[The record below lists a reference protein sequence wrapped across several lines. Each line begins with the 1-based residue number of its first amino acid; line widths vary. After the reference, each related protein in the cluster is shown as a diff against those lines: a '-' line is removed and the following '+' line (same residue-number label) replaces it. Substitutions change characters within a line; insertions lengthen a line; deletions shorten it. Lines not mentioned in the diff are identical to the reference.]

1 MSEGKNLRRLLCLLL
16 AVLLAGCAGVAEPA
30 PSAAPQSGPVPAVVA
45 DSTPQPPMEYDTA
58 LHFSV
63 DDVISVF
70 VDLHFNRDEYDSL
83 FDQPTLAFLRDM
95 HEQYGMV
102 TTLYCFYESYDGGFD
117 LSQCTD
123 RYADEFAQNA
133 DWLRVAFHARAP
145 ETFFSEISVKEA
157 ARDYRDMNKALAR
170 ICGAG
175 SIDTVARLHWWD
187 ADEAQLT
194 ALADEGLRGLLA
206 GRRATDGN
214 YHLPEKDVEALFEE
228 DFLPGP
234 QGLFYTP
241 TDLWLEDEANVA
253 DSLAALL
260 EPGAP
265 GTKSGMVVAF
275 THEYAMGDPDMH
287 AMIEQCAKTAVENG
301 WGFAFPLDFYT
312 EKGLV

>member
-1 MSEGKNLRRLLCLLL
+1 MKRLLCLALSAL
-16 AVLLAGCAGVAEPA
+16 LLAGCAGAAGPSSAPQSGAVPASVPA
-30 PSAAPQSGPVPAVVA
+30 PSAESAPQPLA
-45 DSTPQPPMEYDTA
+45 DYDTA
-58 LHFSV
+58 FHFSV

-70 VDLHFNRDEYDSL
+70 VDLHFNRDEYDSM

-95 HEQYGMV
+95 HDEYGMV

-123 RYADEFAQNA
+123 RYASEFAQNA
-133 DWLRVAFHARAP
+133 SWLRVAFHARAP
-145 ETFFSEISVKEA
+145 EDFFSDISVAKT

-175 SIDTVARLHWWD
+175 SIDPVARLHWWD
-187 ADEAQLT
+187 AGEAQLA
-194 ALADEGLRGLLA
+194 ALADEGLRGVLA

-214 YHLPEKDVEALFEE
+214 YHLPEKDVEALFEQ

-234 QGLFYTP
+234 DGLFYTP
-241 TDLWLEDEANVA
+241 TDLWLEDEADLD

-265 GTKSGMVVAF
+265 GAKSGMVVAF

-287 AMIEQCAKTAVENG
+287 AMIEQCAQTAVENG

-312 EKGLV
+312 ERGLV